1 MATNDATS
9 SLGVRA
15 LDADELPAWL
25 ELDATPLDDPLAVRL
40 RDAWA
45 DGRGGPDRTFLLER
59 GGEAVGRVA
68 YIAEPAASSR
78 LDFLEASVVGLWLPW
93 ADADADPDV
102 TTLGARLVRD
112 SIAALPASIAA
123 VDAYANPV
131 LAPYADERRAVF
143 EAAGM
148 PLFQEK
154 LGFEWRA
161 DAPPTTPPQR
171 RLTFRAGTE
180 VGDDILTGVMDRTTQ
195 ATLDR
200 QDRYYA
206 ALVPPDAWGREM
218 LAYRTEDDE
227 PDWLVAFDPAGQ
239 PVGHALLGEFDEGR
253 GTISHIGVVP
263 EARGR
268 GYVHELLAEI
278 NDHARRRGFGAVLS
292 DCDTLNPPMHA
303 AMERAGHHAANTA
316 WHVWHYRVER

>member
-1 MATNDATS
+1 M
-9 SLGVRA
+9 
-15 LDADELPAWL
+15 
-25 ELDATPLDDPLAVRL
+25 
-40 RDAWA
+40 
-45 DGRGGPDRTFLLER
+45 
-59 GGEAVGRVA
+59 GRVA

-93 ADADADPDV
+93 GDADADPDV

-131 LAPYADERRAVF
+131 LAQYAAERRAAF
-143 EAAGM
+143 EGAGM

-171 RLTFRAGTE
+171 RLTFRPSTE
-180 VGDDILTGVMDRTTQ
+180 VGDDVLTGVMDRTTQ
-195 ATLDR
+195 GTLDR

-206 ALVPPDAWGREM
+206 ALVPPVRGGARCW
-218 LAYRTEDDE
+218 RTGPTDDE

-239 PVGHALLGEFDEGR
+239 PVGHALLGEFDEGARHDLAHRGRPRGARPRLCPRAPRGAQRACPAARLRGRPVRLRHAQPADARRDGARRPPRGEHRVARR
-253 GTISHIGVVP
+253 GT
-263 EARGR
+263 
-268 GYVHELLAEI
+268 
-278 NDHARRRGFGAVLS
+278 
-292 DCDTLNPPMHA
+292 
-303 AMERAGHHAANTA
+303 TA
-316 WHVWHYRVER
+316 WSADRVDLATLGVHVCRKTRYTGRT